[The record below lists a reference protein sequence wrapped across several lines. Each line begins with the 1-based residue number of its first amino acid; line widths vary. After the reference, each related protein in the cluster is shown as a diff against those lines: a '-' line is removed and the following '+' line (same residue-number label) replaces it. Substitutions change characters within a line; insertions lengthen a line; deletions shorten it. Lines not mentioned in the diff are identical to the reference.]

1 LGVVEQSELFPFPV
15 LFEGEVGMTVVGPSL
30 VMGTVVDGAVVGVEV
45 LTPKIKTLKNFYS
58 ISK

>member
-1 LGVVEQSELFPFPV
+1 MESELFPFPV
-15 LFEGEVGMTVVGPSL
+15 SFEGEVRMTAAGPSL

-45 LTPKIKTLKNFYS
+45 LTPKIKTLKNFFS